1 MSAPPGEDNNSA
13 VRPPSPTSTKKPRD
27 SNGWDG
33 KLRVG
38 PKQAILANPE
48 ALSDPDYSDEDAPP
62 VDQIEADEDLLD
74 DYPLETEDIDLVH
87 CRIMSIPNLH
97 LERFTKV
104 ERICLRQNQI
114 SEVTLPDQLGENLR
128 ELDLYDNL
136 ISHIR
141 GLDAM
146 RELHTLD
153 FSFNKIK
160 HIKNVYMLKHLKE
173 LYFVQN
179 KISKIE
185 GLNEL
190 DSLRMVE
197 LAANRIREIEGLEA
211 QGQSLE
217 ELWLGRNKII
227 EMQNLDHLQNLRIL
241 DVKSNRLTTMTG
253 LTNLTNLEELY
264 LSHNAITHISGLEKN
279 TKIHVLDISN
289 NRISKLENLDALSEL
304 EEFWAGSNQF
314 SSFQDVEKELKDKK
328 ALQTVYFEMN
338 PMQLMGPAVYRNKVR
353 LALPQ
358 VQQIDATYV
367 KVS

>member
-1 MSAPPGEDNNSA
+1 MSAPPGEENNSTG
-13 VRPPSPTSTKKPRD
+13 RQLSPLSTKKPRD

-33 KLRVG
+33 KQRVG

-74 DYPLETEDIDLVH
+74 DYPLDTEDIDLVH
-87 CRIMSIPNLH
+87 CRITSIPNLH
-97 LERFTKV
+97 LERFTKAQ
-104 ERICLRQNQI
+104 RICLRQNQI
-114 SEVTLPDQLGENLR
+114 SDVVLPAELGENLQ

-136 ISHIR
+136 IAHIR
-141 GLDAM
+141 GFDAM
-146 RELHTLD
+146 KELHTLD
-153 FSFNKIK
+153 LSFNKIK
-160 HIKNVYMLKHLKE
+160 HINNLSMLKQLKE

-179 KISKIE
+179 KIAKIE
-185 GLNEL
+185 GLDQL
-190 DSLRMVE
+190 DSMRMVE

-211 QGQSLE
+211 QAHSLE
-217 ELWLGRNKII
+217 ELWLGRNKIV
-227 EMQNLDHLQNLRIL
+227 EMRNLDHLRNLRLL
-241 DVKSNRLTTMTG
+241 DVKSNRLTTMAG

-264 LSHNAITHISGLEKN
+264 LSHNAITHISGLENN
-279 TKIHVLDISN
+279 TRLRVLDISN
-289 NRISKLENLDALSEL
+289 NRISKLEKLGALPKL
-304 EEFWAGSNQF
+304 EEFWASSNQI

-328 ALQTVYFEMN
+328 ELQTVYFEMN
-338 PMQLMGPAVYRNKVR
+338 PLQLMGPAVYRNKVR